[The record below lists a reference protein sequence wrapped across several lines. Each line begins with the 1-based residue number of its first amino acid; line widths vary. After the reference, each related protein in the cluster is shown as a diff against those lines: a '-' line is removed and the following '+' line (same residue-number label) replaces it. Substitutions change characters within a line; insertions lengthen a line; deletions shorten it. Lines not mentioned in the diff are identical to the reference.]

1 MPKPRLLPIDER
13 LERAAQLVLRS
24 RVFLDIW
31 FYFESKDTRPA
42 IIDTMRCFNEFF
54 RFAPHAHFVAF
65 VVHIAALFEKRRD
78 TISLPSLA
86 RELKRSNLISEQA
99 AAEID
104 ALLSQADQLAPKVRI
119 LRSNLFA
126 HRSAALSYDEAFKMA
141 AVTPGEMRDLTEI
154 ALKIANRLLWARGL
168 GDHFFNPLPREDAE
182 AMLKALKE
190 SEGQA

>member
-1 MPKPRLLPIDER
+1 MPPPRLLPDER

-86 RELKRSNLISEQA
+86 REVKRSNLISAQA
-99 AAEID
+99 AAEVD

-126 HRSAALSYDEAFKMA
+126 HRS
-141 AVTPGEMRDLTEI
+141 VV
-154 ALKIANRLLWARGL
+154 ARGVVV
-168 GDHFFNPLPREDAE
+168 HAAELPVQDAIH
-182 AMLKALKE
+182 
-190 SEGQA
+190 SIHPVRSV